1 MVKIVPN
8 QHNDVNI
15 LVIGAGV
22 SGLTTAI
29 CLREAGFNVIII
41 ADRFAPD
48 LTSVVAG
55 ALWEWPPAVCGRHGT
70 PRSLERSKEWCMTAY
85 NKFKEIHAEFGSQET
100 GVYLRDSYFYFRDI
114 LENRPA
120 DFRKMNELKDKV
132 DGFERGLH
140 IVKETIDLT
149 FQ

>member
-1 MVKIVPN
+1 MLNLVPVQDN
-8 QHNDVNI
+8 NVNI

-41 ADRFAPD
+41 ADRFTPD

-70 PRSLERSKEWCMTAY
+70 PRSLERSKEWCMDVHKKLWSWYEKCSA
-85 NKFKEIHAEFGSQET
+85 K
-100 GVYLRDSYFYFRDI
+100 
-114 LENRPA
+114 RPIQLP
-120 DFRKMNELKDKV
+120 F
-132 DGFERGLH
+132 
-140 IVKETIDLT
+140 
-149 FQ
+149 